1 MPYYFDGIFCASDFD
16 GNWILDVAGQ
26 ESESS
31 ESHKRHILDK
41 EVLAEI
47 LNIAEI
53 ELTESEFKALKTVVN
68 NSKVN
73 MHPYKSKGANVGNSE
88 EYAEKHDVNARK
100 ICDKSAVSKVFDSFE
115 NSKVVELSTHETA
128 HIHKQQDV
136 LLSDEFK
143 LVLPPEKWEK
153 LCMAYVELTKGVMGP
168 SESEIYTDGKV
179 IDARR
184 FKVSPEAKE
193 LVRKSANKYLRLKQ
207 SINDK
212 KLLDKPK
219 SKSVQEQV
227 AKPLRTWGRFLGEA
241 AVVVVGTVAVVAGAM
256 ILANK
261 LKTDNNTTRDSDS
274 SSIDYSKYE
283 RDKAERERNEEEK
296 KKNDWLSNQ
305 RDLVGMGII
314 PEVGKKYGGGYSGS
328 KYQEPRP
335 YYECKSNGYIFGNKS
350 ELKTY
355 LNENPGKRDAGYG
368 DVMKNEPSGFY

>member
-1 MPYYFDGIFCASDFD
+1 MPFDGIFCASDFD
-16 GNWILDVAGQ
+16 GSWILDVVGQ

-31 ESHKRHILDK
+31 ESHKRHIVDK
-41 EVLAEI
+41 EILAEI

-53 ELTESEFKALKTVVN
+53 KLTESEFIALKTVVN

-88 EYAEKHDVNARK
+88 EYAEKHDVNVRK
-100 ICDKSAVSKVFDSFE
+100 ISDKSAVSKVFDSFR

-143 LVLPPEKWEK
+143 NALPTEKWER
-153 LCMAYVELTKGVMGP
+153 LCAAYVELTKKVKGP

-193 LVRKSANKYLRLKQ
+193 IVCKSANKYLRLNQ
-207 SINDK
+207 SIN
-212 KLLDKPK
+212 DKPK
-219 SKSVQEQV
+219 SKSVQSITQEQV
-227 AKPLRTWGRFLGEA
+227 AKPPRTWGRFLGEA
-241 AVVVVGTVAVVAGAM
+241 AVVVLGTVAVVAGAM

-261 LKTDNNTTRDSDS
+261 LKTDNNNTASDS

-283 RDKAERERNEEEK
+283 RDKAERERKEEEK

-305 RDLVGMGII
+305 RDLVDMGII

-355 LNENPGKRDAGYG
+355 LNEHPEKRDAGYG
-368 DVMKNEPSGFY
+368 DVMKNEPAGFY